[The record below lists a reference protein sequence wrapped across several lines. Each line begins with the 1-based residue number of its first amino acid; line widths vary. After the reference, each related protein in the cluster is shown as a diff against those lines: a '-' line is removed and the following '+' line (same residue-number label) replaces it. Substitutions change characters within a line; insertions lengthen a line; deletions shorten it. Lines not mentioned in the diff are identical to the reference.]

1 MKIIFPKEDF
11 LYTLFPELTNSDD
24 NHIIK
29 TLSDYYTYNQFKPKV
44 TIDNDL
50 IVVEIDINTIQRH
63 ETDYQRVV
71 SLCEKGNYKDAKPI
85 LTKLI
90 AENPT
95 NSEYHRIMGQ
105 ILSDEGDQDEAIN
118 CLIDALRWNPKNAWA
133 LLMMGNIFAKFRD
146 DITTAMKYYDQAQ
159 KNNPNDNISL
169 NNIGANLMQQGKI
182 AEAKK
187 YFGEAMKINSNYPN
201 THFALGMIA
210 EIENDLQSAFYSTV
224 QAIRLNKVKDQLY
237 NNSIRQAFSI
247 AKNIIST
254 DIGKKIYREYRRQ
267 LEIEGEKEI
276 EIIQD
281 TEITTAAKFEFA
293 ETYNTLKHTVKFK
306 PNYPAIEHLIMHELV
321 HLKLVIDARNNQINK
336 LFISH
341 SQHRSAFNKWIEPS
355 VQKLKRKGVP
365 ENQIT
370 NYINGLFDGVNLQAF
385 NTPMDLFVENLLYV
399 DFPEL
404 RPFQFIS
411 VYNLL
416 IESLQSVTDKK
427 VIEISPKEIVSKNK
441 IYNMVNAMQFRELY
455 GIDIVSDFKPTTAEL
470 KQATSFYEEFL
481 QYKDDKE
488 PAEEYE
494 LVQHWAD
501 DLQLSAY
508 FELVDEN
515 TYRSKDSKQQE
526 LLNVFEKFLGIKNDE
541 TVDPEAETKIFL
553 KNQKEKGTNPEVV
566 VFMVEALEYFEGM
579 PTEEI
584 KKIAFDIAQQGTK
597 GYDPEFTGYKL
608 KTIPNKT
615 FSGYQI
621 LAYYY
626 VSFAIALPEVLMQLQ
641 LPYHEEYLLARGV
654 RNGGN

>member
-24 NHIIK
+24 NHITK
-29 TLSDYYTYNQFKPKV
+29 TLSDYYTYNQLKPTV

-63 ETDYQRVV
+63 EIDFQRVI
-71 SLCEKGNYKDAKPI
+71 SFCEKGNYKDAKPI
-85 LTKLI
+85 LIMLI

-146 DITTAMKYYDQAQ
+146 DITSAMKYYDQAQ

-169 NNIGANLMQQGKI
+169 NNIGANLMQQGKL

-187 YFGEAMKINSNYPN
+187 YFYEAMKINSNYPN

-210 EIENDLQSAFYSTV
+210 EMENDLQSAFYSTV
-224 QAIRLNKVKDQLY
+224 QAIRLIKVKDQLY
-237 NNSIRQAFSI
+237 NNSIRQAFTI
-247 AKNIIST
+247 AQKIGRT
-254 DIGKKIYREYRRQ
+254 DIGKKTYRQYRRQ
-267 LEIEGEKEI
+267 LEIECGKEI
-276 EIIQD
+276 EIIPD
-281 TEITTAAKFEFA
+281 AEITTAAKFEFA
-293 ETYNTLKHTVKFK
+293 ENYNTAKHTVKFK
-306 PNYPAIEHLIMHELV
+306 SNYPAIEHLIMHELV
-321 HLKLVIDARNNQINK
+321 HLKLVIDARANNINK

-341 SQHRSAFNKWIEPS
+341 SKHRNAFNKCIEPS
-355 VQKLKRKGVP
+355 VQKLKRMGIP

-370 NYINGLFDGVNLQAF
+370 NYINGLFDGVNLQVF
-385 NTPMDLFVENLLYV
+385 NTPMDLFVENLLYTE
-399 DFPEL
+399 FPEL

-411 VYNLL
+411 IYNLL

-441 IYNMVNAMQFRELY
+441 IYIMVNAMQFRELY
-455 GIDIVSDFKPTTAEL
+455 GIDIVSELKPTSAEL
-470 KQATSFYEEFL
+470 KQATAFFEEFL

-501 DLQLSAY
+501 DLHLSDY

-515 TYRSKDSKQQE
+515 AHRSKNSKQQE

-541 TVDPEAETKIFL
+541 TVDQEAETKIFL

-566 VFMVEALEYFEGM
+566 RYMVEALEYFAGM
-579 PTEEI
+579 TTEEV
-584 KKIAFDIAQQGTK
+584 KKTAFDIAQQGTK
-597 GYDPEFTGYKL
+597 GYDPEYSGYKL
-608 KTIPNKT
+608 KTIPNIT

-626 VSFAIALPEVLMQLQ
+626 VSFAIAIPEMLMELQ
-641 LPYHEEYLLARGV
+641 LPYHEEYLLAKSV
-654 RNGGN
+654 KNGKN

>member
-1 MKIIFPKEDF
+1 
-11 LYTLFPELTNSDD
+11 
-24 NHIIK
+24 
-29 TLSDYYTYNQFKPKV
+29 
-44 TIDNDL
+44 
-50 IVVEIDINTIQRH
+50 
-63 ETDYQRVV
+63 
-71 SLCEKGNYKDAKPI
+71 
-85 LTKLI
+85 
-90 AENPT
+90 
-95 NSEYHRIMGQ
+95 MGQ
-105 ILSDEGDQDEAIN
+105 ILSNEGDQDEAIN

-146 DITTAMKYYDQAQ
+146 DIASAMKYYDQAQ

-187 YFGEAMKINSNYPN
+187 YFWEAMKINSSYPN

-210 EIENDLQSAFYSTV
+210 EMENDLQSAFYSTV

-237 NNSIRQAFSI
+237 NNSIRQAFTI
-247 AKNIIST
+247 AQKIGTT
-254 DIGKKIYREYRRQ
+254 DIGKKLYREYRRQ
-267 LEIEGEKEI
+267 LEIECGKEI
-276 EIIQD
+276 EIIPD
-281 TEITTAAKFEFA
+281 AEITTAAKFEFA
-293 ETYNTLKHTVKFK
+293 ENYNTAKHTVKFK

-321 HLKLVIDARNNQINK
+321 HLKFVIDARNNNINK

-341 SQHRSAFNKWIEPS
+341 SQHRNAFNKWIEPS
-355 VQKLKRKGVP
+355 VQKLKRMGVP

-370 NYINGLFDGVNLQAF
+370 NYINGLFDGVNLQVF
-385 NTPMDLFVENLLYV
+385 NTPMDLFVENVLYT

-416 IESLQSVTDKK
+416 IESLKSVTDKK

-455 GIDIVSDFKPTTAEL
+455 GIDIVSDFKPTSAEL

-501 DLQLSAY
+501 DLQLSTY

-515 TYRSKDSKQQE
+515 AHRSKDSKQQE

-541 TVDPEAETKIFL
+541 TVDQEAETKIFL

-566 VFMVEALEYFEGM
+566 TYMVEALQYFEGM
-579 PTEEI
+579 PTEEV
-584 KKIAFDIAQQGTK
+584 KKTAFDIAQQGTK

-608 KTIPNKT
+608 KSIPNKT

-626 VSFAIALPEVLMQLQ
+626 VSFAIALPEILMELK

-654 RNGGN
+654 KNGKN

>member
-63 ETDYQRVV
+63 ETDYQRVI

-237 NNSIRQAFSI
+237 NNSIRQAFSV
-247 AKNIIST
+247 ARNIIST
-254 DIGKKIYREYRRQ
+254 DTGKKTYRKYRRQ
-267 LEIEGEKEI
+267 LEIECGKEI
-276 EIIQD
+276 EIIPD
-281 TEITTAAKFEFA
+281 AEILTAAKFEFA
-293 ETYNTLKHTVKFK
+293 ENYHTTKHTVKFK

-321 HLKLVIDARNNQINK
+321 HLKLVIDARNSDVNK
-336 LFISH
+336 LFVSH
-341 SQHRSAFNKWIEPS
+341 SKHRNAFDKWTQPT
-355 VQKLKRKGVP
+355 VQKLKRMGVP

-370 NYINGLFDGVNLQAF
+370 NYINGLFDGVNLLVY
-385 NTPMDLFVENLLYV
+385 NTPIDLFVENMLYT
-399 DFPEL
+399 DFQEL
-404 RPFQFIS
+404 QPYQFIS
-411 VYNLL
+411 AYNLL
-416 IESLQSVTDKK
+416 MEAIQSVTDQK
-427 VIEISPKEIVSKNK
+427 VTEVTPKEIVSKNK
-441 IYNMVNAMQFRELY
+441 IYSMVNAMQFRELF
-455 GIDIVSDFKPTTAEL
+455 GIDLVSEFKPTTAEL
-470 KQATSFYEEFL
+470 KQATSFFEEYL

-501 DLQLSAY
+501 DLQLSDY

-515 TYRSKDSKQQE
+515 AHRSKDSKQQE
-526 LLNVFEKFLGIKNDE
+526 LLNVFEKFLGITNDE
-541 TVDPEAETKIFL
+541 TIDPEAETKIFL

>member
-63 ETDYQRVV
+63 ETDYQRVI

-254 DIGKKIYREYRRQ
+254 DVGKKIYREYRRQ

-293 ETYNTLKHTVKFK
+293 ETYNTPKHTVKFK

-321 HLKLVIDARNNQINK
+321 HLKLVIDARNNHINK

-341 SQHRSAFNKWIEPS
+341 SQHRNAFNKWIEPS

-385 NTPMDLFVENLLYV
+385 NTPMDLFVENLLYTN
-399 DFPEL
+399 FPEL

-427 VIEISPKEIVSKNK
+427 VIEITPKEIVSKNK

-515 TYRSKDSKQQE
+515 SYRSKDSKQQE

>member
-24 NHIIK
+24 NHIAK
-29 TLSDYYTYNQFKPKV
+29 TLSDYYTYNQLKPTV
-44 TIDNDL
+44 TIDNEL

-63 ETDYQRVV
+63 EIDYQRVI
-71 SLCEKGNYKDAKPI
+71 SFCEKGNFKDAKPI
-85 LTKLI
+85 LSKLI

-146 DITTAMKYYDQAQ
+146 DIATAMKYYDQAQ

-169 NNIGANLMQQGKI
+169 NNIGANLMQQGKL

-187 YFGEAMKINSNYPN
+187 YFCEAMKINSNYPN

-210 EIENDLQSAFYSTV
+210 ELENDLQSAFYSTV

-237 NNSIRQAFSI
+237 NNSIRQAFSV
-247 AKNIIST
+247 AKKIIST
-254 DIGKKIYREYRRQ
+254 DIGKKLYREYRRQ
-267 LEIEGEKEI
+267 LEIECGKEI
-276 EIIQD
+276 EIIPD
-281 TEITTAAKFEFA
+281 AEITTAAKFEFA
-293 ETYNTLKHTVKFK
+293 ENYNAAKHTVKFK

-321 HLKLVIDARNNQINK
+321 HLKLVIDARNNNINK

-341 SQHRSAFNKWIEPS
+341 SQHRNAFNKWIEPS
-355 VQKLKRKGVP
+355 VQKLKRMGVP

-370 NYINGLFDGVNLQAF
+370 NYFNGLFDGVNLQVF
-385 NTPMDLFVENLLYV
+385 NTPMDLFVENVIYT

-411 VYNLL
+411 IYNLL

-441 IYNMVNAMQFRELY
+441 IYDMVNAMQFRELY
-455 GIDIVSDFKPTTAEL
+455 GVDFVSEFKPTPAEL
-470 KQATSFYEEFL
+470 EQASSFYEEFL
-481 QYKDDKE
+481 EYKDDKE

-515 TYRSKDSKQQE
+515 AHRSKDTKQQE

-541 TVDPEAETKIFL
+541 TVDQEAETKLFL

-566 VFMVEALEYFEGM
+566 TYMVEALEYFAGM
-579 PTEEI
+579 PKEEV
-584 KKIAFDIAQQGTK
+584 KKTAFDIAQQGTK

-608 KTIPNKT
+608 KTIPNIT

-626 VSFAIALPEVLMQLQ
+626 VSFALAAPEVLMELK

-654 RNGGN
+654 KNGKN

>member
-63 ETDYQRVV
+63 EIDFQRVI
-71 SLCEKGNYKDAKPI
+71 SFCEKGNFKDAKPI
-85 LTKLI
+85 LLKLI
-90 AENPT
+90 TENPT
-95 NSEYHRIMGQ
+95 ISEYHRIMGQ
-105 ILSDEGDQDEAIN
+105 ILSDEGDQDEAVN

-133 LLMMGNIFAKFRD
+133 LLMMGNIFAKFKND
-146 DITTAMKYYDQAQ
+146 VASAMKYYDQAQ

-187 YFGEAMKINSNYPN
+187 YFWEAMKINNSYPN

-210 EIENDLQSAFYSTV
+210 EMENDLQSAFYSTV

-237 NNSIRQAFSI
+237 NNSIHQAFNI

-254 DIGKKIYREYRRQ
+254 DVGKITYRKYRQ
-267 LEIEGEKEI
+267 ELEIESGKEI
-276 EIIQD
+276 DIIKDSEIL
-281 TEITTAAKFEFA
+281 TAAKFEFA
-293 ETYNTLKHTVKFK
+293 ENYNTSKHIVKFK

-321 HLKLVIDARNNQINK
+321 HLKFAIDARKKNINK
-336 LFISH
+336 LFTSH
-341 SQHRSAFNKWIEPS
+341 SLHRNAFNKWIQPS
-355 VQKLKRKGVP
+355 VQKLKRMGVP

-370 NYINGLFDGVNLQAF
+370 NYINGLFDGMNLQVY
-385 NTPMDLFVENLLYV
+385 NTPLDLFVENSLYN
-399 DFPEL
+399 DFAEL

-411 VYNLL
+411 IYNLL
-416 IESLQSVTDKK
+416 SEALQSVTDKK
-427 VIEISPKEIVSKNK
+427 VIEISPKDIVSKNK

-455 GIDIVSDFKPTTAEL
+455 GIDIVSDFKPTSSEL
-470 KQATSFYEEFL
+470 KQATTFYEEFL
-481 QYKDDKE
+481 EYKDDKE

-508 FELVDEN
+508 FELIDEN
-515 TYRSKDSKQQE
+515 AHRSKDSKQQE
-526 LLNVFEKFLGIKNDE
+526 FLNVFEKFLGIKNDE
-541 TVDPEAETKIFL
+541 SIDQEAETKLFL
-553 KNQKEKGTNPEVV
+553 ENQKEKGTNPEVV
-566 VFMVEALEYFEGM
+566 LFMVEALEYFAGM
-579 PTEEI
+579 PIEKI
-584 KKIAFDIAQQGTK
+584 KTIAFEIALQGTK
-597 GYDPEFTGYKL
+597 GYHPENKGYKIKL
-608 KTIPNKT
+608 MPNKT
-615 FSGYQI
+615 FVGYQI

-626 VSFAIALPEVLMQLQ
+626 VSFALAAPEVLNDLQ
-641 LPYHEEYLLARGV
+641 LPFHEEYLMAKSIYKP
-654 RNGGN
+654 N